1 MDQIYLDQHSTSFGI
16 STDVLALLA
25 PVLVNPYFW
34 QRTSSSCGES
44 LAGVASAVHPLV
56 SADVIVMW

>member
-1 MDQIYLDQHSTSFGI
+1 M

-34 QRTSSSCGES
+34 HRTSSNCGES
-44 LAGVASAVHPLV
+44 PAGAASAVHPLV
-56 SADVIVMW
+56 SAAVIVIL